1 MSVVSRKSLEAVF
14 VSRHADLR
22 HMALNIVR
30 QADLADEIMQDAYIK
45 VAECAREDCILQPY
59 CYCCRIVRNLA
70 MDHFRRQSAELSR
83 RTFDIDVAELDMPSH
98 ATPDKVLNQR
108 QMLETV
114 SRILNTLPARTRRAF
129 EYCRLDNM
137 SQREIGRCL
146 GCSAT
151 LVNFMLRDVS
161 DALSGCRQLLDD

>member
-1 MSVVSRKSLEAVF
+1 MSVVPRQSLEAVF

-22 HMALNIVR
+22 HVALNIVR

-45 VAECAREDCILQPY
+45 VAECAPEGCILQPY

-70 MDHFRRQSAELSR
+70 MDHFRRQSTELGHR
-83 RTFDIDVAELDMPSH
+83 IFNVDVTQLDVPSH
-98 ATPDKVLNQR
+98 ATPEKALNHR
-108 QMLETV
+108 QMLEVV
-114 SRILNTLPARTRRAF
+114 SHILDTLPARTRRAF
-129 EYCRLDNM
+129 EYCRFENM

-151 LVNFMLRDVS
+151 LVNFMLRDATN
-161 DALSGCRQLLDD
+161 ALRGCRQLLDD